1 MAVDTTDYNVTFKAP
16 ALPLPPAEYNQAYF
30 NSTNNILRL
39 YFNQLDQAL
48 RSDSIIN
55 QAEAVTWYLS

>member
-1 MAVDTTDYNVTFKAP
+1 MATDTTDYKISFKAP
-16 ALPLPPAEYNQAYF
+16 ALPLPPMEYDQRHF
-30 NSTNNILRL
+30 DSTNNVLRL